1 MGLTRL
7 TIDYLVWQTS
17 LFRKVRRLVLGY
29 LLLTIILFNI
39 SQVSAL
45 LAFFLPLKVIIMV
58 ASDGI
63 PRYLRFIVT
72 PENRNLSIVLF
83 SMLAVGFY
91 LLHLL
96 CDYLSDIA
104 SQKAAIKI
112 LARADKITLFDNENQ
127 LAKEFF
133 LKLSCNI
140 GTVLMVVCG
149 FALGLYLSLV
159 LFGVLIAVVIIEYIG
174 FGFFWKRYLRPGCLD
189 ARIKFVKA
197 LPNRLNF
204 FSSFN
209 FFVGFCLLIY
219 VFFNDPNFGL
229 LSGLL
234 SFILF
239 RQIMTKIQA
248 AFKDVFFL
256 HKNRAKID
264 ALFYTHIHYE
274 APVSHT
280 ENSFMDIIAPGNREA
295 WLTALARNHDIVIEE
310 NWTWL
315 DVPGKNVAIFGANE
329 ADSEKAIYV
338 KIYGTDQTLRSNY
351 EKMILDAFS
360 KKSFLIPTLV
370 FEYTYSG
377 FKMFVYQDLPIFPI
391 QHKGKTL
398 KNAMDEARVAMW
410 QLQPDA
416 RLVSQCSR
424 TKPLLPARLSEEKL
438 SQLLIAA
445 CTNQEKEQVR
455 RLMAAYDH
463 LRQLLNRMPLFV
475 FNPLLNALNLMMR
488 SDGKPMLFSWT
499 QWSLEPIGVGL
510 PRKTNQAY
518 LEKILKQA
526 SEKRPDLLE
535 VTPEMVLITGYASRL
550 DIAIT
555 MQNFRQGLQ
564 LVPNLLDYLDRCKL
578 SSKQLC
584 TFDWKKEDVSELD
597 FPGNRSARMQI

>member
-7 TIDYLVWQTS
+7 TIDYLVWQRS
-17 LFRKVRRLVLGY
+17 LYRKVRSLALGY
-29 LLLTIILFNI
+29 LLLTVTLFNI

-45 LAFFLPLKVIIMV
+45 LAFFLPLKVIFMV
-58 ASDGI
+58 ASQGI
-63 PRYLRFIVT
+63 PGYLRFIVT
-72 PENRNLSIVLF
+72 PENKDISIVLF
-83 SMLAVGFY
+83 SLMAVGFY
-91 LLHLL
+91 ILHI
-96 CDYLSDIA
+96 LSDYIA
-104 SQKAAIKI
+104 DVVSHKAAIKI
-112 LARADKITLFDNENQ
+112 LARANKLTLFYNESQ
-127 LAKEFF
+127 LAKDFF

-140 GTVLMVVCG
+140 GTVLMIICG
-149 FALGLYLSLV
+149 FTLGLYLNRL
-159 LFGVLIAVVIIEYIG
+159 LFGILIAVVIVEYIG
-174 FGFFWKRYLRPGCLD
+174 FGIIWKRYLRPGHLD
-189 ARIKFVKA
+189 ARLKFVNA
-197 LPNRLNF
+197 LPKMLKLLSSLNF
-204 FSSFN
+204 FI
-209 FFVGFCLLIY
+209 GFCFLIY
-219 VFFNDPNFGL
+219 VFFKEPDFGL
-229 LSGLL
+229 LAGLL

-239 RQIMTKIQA
+239 RQIMIRLQV
-248 AFKDVFFL
+248 AFQDVFFL
-256 HKNRAKID
+256 HKNRSKID

-280 ENSFMDIIAPGNREA
+280 ENGFMDIIAPGNRET
-295 WLTALARNHDIVIEE
+295 WLTALARKHDIVIED

-338 KIYGTDQTLRSNY
+338 KVYGTDQTLRSNY

-438 SQLLIAA
+438 SHLLIAA
-445 CTNQEKEQVR
+445 CTNQEKDQVK
-455 RLMAAYDH
+455 RLIAVYDH
-463 LRQLLNRMPLFV
+463 LRQLLNMMPLFV
-475 FNPLLNALNLMMR
+475 FNPLLNALNLMIR

-535 VTPEMVLITGYASRL
+535 ITPEMVLITGYASRL

-555 MQNFRQGLQ
+555 RQNFRQGLQ
-564 LVPNLLDYLDRCKL
+564 LVPNLLDYLEQCKL
-578 SSKQLC
+578 SSKQPG
-584 TFDWKKEDVSELD
+584 TFDWKKEDVPELD
-597 FPGNRSARMQI
+597 FPGNTSARMQV